1 MTLAMMNTH
10 KAYKSLQQ
18 AGIEDRQA
26 EALVEIFAEMQQE
39 NALTKSDL
47 SQAMGSLVRAQSDT
61 NHRIDKL
68 DIRIAQFE
76 KEVRLQFQGI
86 EQRFDANDKVILSF
100 RERFDKI
107 DAEFVKIYDKFD
119 KIDAEFIKINERF
132 VKIDEKFAKIDERF
146 VKIDERFDKIDER
159 FAKIDERFV
168 KIDEKFAKI
177 DEKFAKIDEKFAKID
192 ERFDR
197 IDEKFAKIDEKFE
210 QIDLKFIKMDARISD
225 LDQRMQIGFAELKR
239 DNIWFRRLLLGM
251 TTATVLAAAKYIFVG

>member
-86 EQRFDANDKVILSF
+86 DQRFDANDKVILSF

-119 KIDAEFIKINERF
+119 KIDVEFVKINERF
-132 VKIDEKFAKIDERF
+132 VKIDEKFAKIDE
-146 VKIDERFDKIDER
+146 
-159 FAKIDERFV
+159 
-168 KIDEKFAKI
+168 KFEKI

-197 IDEKFAKIDEKFE
+197 IDEKFDKIDEKFAKIDEKFE

>member
-39 NALTKSDL
+39 NTLTKSDL

-86 EQRFDANDKVILSF
+86 DQRFDANDKVILSF

-119 KIDAEFIKINERF
+119 KIDVEFVKINERF
-132 VKIDEKFAKIDERF
+132 VKIDEKFAKIDEKF
-146 VKIDERFDKIDER
+146 E
-159 FAKIDERFV
+159 

-197 IDEKFAKIDEKFE
+197 IDEKFDKIDEKFAKIDEKFE

-239 DNIWFRRLLLGM
+239 DNIWIRRLLLGM

>member
-86 EQRFDANDKVILSF
+86 DQRFDANDKVILSF

-119 KIDAEFIKINERF
+119 KIDVEFVKINERF
-132 VKIDEKFAKIDERF
+132 VKIDEKFAKIDEKF
-146 VKIDERFDKIDER
+146 E
-159 FAKIDERFV
+159 

-197 IDEKFAKIDEKFE
+197 IDEKFDKIDEKFAKIDEKFE

-239 DNIWFRRLLLGM
+239 DNIWIRRLLLGM

>member
-47 SQAMGSLVRAQSDT
+47 SQAMGSLVRAQSGT

-68 DIRIAQFE
+68 EIRIEQFE

-119 KIDAEFIKINERF
+119 KIDVEFININERF

-146 VKIDERFDKIDER
+146 D
-159 FAKIDERFV
+159 
-168 KIDEKFAKI
+168 
-177 DEKFAKIDEKFAKID
+177 KID

-210 QIDLKFIKMDARISD
+210 QIDLKFIKMDSRISD

>member
-86 EQRFDANDKVILSF
+86 DQRFDANDKVILSF

-119 KIDAEFIKINERF
+119 KIDVEFVKINERF
-132 VKIDEKFAKIDERF
+132 VKIDEKFAKIDEKF
-146 VKIDERFDKIDER
+146 E
-159 FAKIDERFV
+159 

-197 IDEKFAKIDEKFE
+197 IDEKFDKIDEKFAKIDEKFE
-210 QIDLKFIKMDARISD
+210 QIDLKFIKMDTRISD

-239 DNIWFRRLLLGM
+239 DNIWIRRLLLGM

>member
-86 EQRFDANDKVILSF
+86 DQRFDANDKVILSF

-119 KIDAEFIKINERF
+119 KIDVEFFKINERF
-132 VKIDEKFAKIDERF
+132 VKIDEKFAKIDEKF
-146 VKIDERFDKIDER
+146 E
-159 FAKIDERFV
+159 

-197 IDEKFAKIDEKFE
+197 IDEKFDKIDEKFAKIDEKFE

-239 DNIWFRRLLLGM
+239 DNIWIRRLLLGM

>member
-47 SQAMGSLVRAQSDT
+47 SQAVGSLVRAQSDT

-86 EQRFDANDKVILSF
+86 DQRFDANDKVILSF

-119 KIDAEFIKINERF
+119 KIDVEFVKINERF
-132 VKIDEKFAKIDERF
+132 VKIDEKFAKIDEKF
-146 VKIDERFDKIDER
+146 E
-159 FAKIDERFV
+159 

-197 IDEKFAKIDEKFE
+197 IDEKFDKIDEKFAKIDEKFE

>member
-86 EQRFDANDKVILSF
+86 DQRFDANDKVILSF

-119 KIDAEFIKINERF
+119 KIDVEFVKINERF
-132 VKIDEKFAKIDERF
+132 VKIDEKFAKIDE
-146 VKIDERFDKIDER
+146 
-159 FAKIDERFV
+159 
-168 KIDEKFAKI
+168 KFEKI

-197 IDEKFAKIDEKFE
+197 IDEKFDKIDEKFAKIDEKFE

-239 DNIWFRRLLLGM
+239 DNI
-251 TTATVLAAAKYIFVG
+251 

>member
-86 EQRFDANDKVILSF
+86 DQRFDANDKVILSF

-119 KIDAEFIKINERF
+119 KIDVEFVKINERF
-132 VKIDEKFAKIDERF
+132 VKIDEKFAKIDEKF
-146 VKIDERFDKIDER
+146 E
-159 FAKIDERFV
+159 

-197 IDEKFAKIDEKFE
+197 IDEKFDKIDEKFAKIDEKFE